1 MLKKKFYFY
10 IPNIITISRI
20 LCSMLFVYCFLYD
33 NKYIAYLL
41 YFYAISSDFLDGY
54 LARKWKC
61 ETFFGAAIDP
71 LADKLCIIGAYFCG
85 SMMIIIP
92 WWFTYLIFIKE
103 IIQIIGGL
111 IVICFFYDK
120 FYDLKKII
128 KSSYVGKMLMICYSY
143 HTSLFLSAYVFNFI
157 TNKYFAAMNKY
168 LIIGI
173 VILSL
178 YSIYFYVRR
187 VIRKRI
193 I

>member
-1 MLKKKFYFY
+1 MSKKIYYY
-10 IPNIITISRI
+10 IPNIITVSRI
-20 LCSMLFVYCFLYD
+20 LCSFLFVYFFIYD
-33 NKYIAYLL
+33 NKYIAYVL
-41 YFYAISSDFLDGY
+41 YLYSISSDFLDGY
-54 LARKWKC
+54 LARRWKC
-61 ETFFGAAIDP
+61 ESFFGAAVDP
-71 LADKLCIIGAYFCG
+71 LADKLCIMGAYYCG
-85 SMMIIIP
+85 SILASIP

-103 IIQIIGGL
+103 VMQITGGL

-128 KSSYVGKMLMICYSY
+128 KSSYVGKMLMICYSC
-143 HTSLFLSAYVFNFI
+143 HTSLTLSAYVFNFI
-157 TNKYFAAMNKY
+157 NNKYYVIINKY
-168 LIIGI
+168 LMITI